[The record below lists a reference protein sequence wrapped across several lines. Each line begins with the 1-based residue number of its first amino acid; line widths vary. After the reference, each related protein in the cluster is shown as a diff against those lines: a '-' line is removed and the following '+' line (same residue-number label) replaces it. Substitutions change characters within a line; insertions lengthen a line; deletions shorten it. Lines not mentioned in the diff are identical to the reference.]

1 MKRIAAIILV
11 YCMLFALAACGKNNS
26 TADGSAYPEDLI
38 TEDFKYPLGDTGA
51 KVAIPA
57 ELGFEAYESEL
68 NDFYGGGP
76 GGDWRIIVN
85 TELKSDLAD
94 CTLADYASL
103 TAQANEGE
111 VGQDANGNYFFTYV
125 NKISDEETYKFYTA
139 VREGSEKYYRVSFY
153 CFDEYWETFGDRF
166 AEWAMTIEVE

>member
-1 MKRIAAIILV
+1 M
-11 YCMLFALAACGKNNS
+11 NS
-26 TADGSAYPEDLI
+26 TN
-38 TEDFKYPLGDTGA
+38 F
-51 KVAIPA
+51 
-57 ELGFEAYESEL
+57 F
-68 NDFYGGGP
+68 GGGP

-85 TELKSDLAD
+85 TESKSDFPD

-111 VGQDANGNYFFTYV
+111 VGQDADGNYFFTYV
-125 NKISDEETYKFYTA
+125 NIISDEETYKFYTA